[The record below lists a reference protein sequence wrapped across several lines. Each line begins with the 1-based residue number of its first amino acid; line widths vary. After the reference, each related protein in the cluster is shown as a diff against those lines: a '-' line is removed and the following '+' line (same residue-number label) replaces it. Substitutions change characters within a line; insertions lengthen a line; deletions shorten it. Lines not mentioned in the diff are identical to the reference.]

1 MKINKT
7 IVSIFVVWLLAMASI
22 IAVPKTLTHMR
33 KIKANKQIS
42 LISAMM
48 KAYEAEYEALSKK
61 QKQAV
66 LRYECGLVQ
75 MSDGQYYLIGKNCEN
90 TEIDLTKKNMIIHYL
105 IDNSVIEKK
114 DLIHLQR
121 RDEISQ
127 IYSTLNDAQKRLISD
142 KKALILRA
150 DTGQYY
156 MVTDKN
162 SLKEYVLKYGV
173 ECSDCGKRARERAMA
188 KKIKRKD

>member
-1 MKINKT
+1 MKIDKT
-7 IVSIFVVWLLAMASI
+7 IISICVVWLLAMASI

-33 KIKANKQIS
+33 KIKANKQMS
-42 LISAMM
+42 LISVMR
-48 KAYEAEYEALSKK
+48 KAYEAEYEALPKK

-66 LRYECGLVQ
+66 LRYEGGLVQ
-75 MSDGQYYLIGKNCEN
+75 MSDGKYYLIGKNCEN
-90 TEIDLTKKNMIIHYL
+90 TEIDLAKKNMIIHYL

-121 RDEISQ
+121 RDEIGQ
-127 IYSTLNDAQKRLISD
+127 IYSTLNDAQKRLIRD
-142 KKALILRA
+142 KKALILLAA

-162 SLKEYVLKYGV
+162 SMKEYILRYG
-173 ECSDCGKRARERAMA
+173 EKCSTCGK
-188 KKIKRKD
+188 KKTNKKGGD